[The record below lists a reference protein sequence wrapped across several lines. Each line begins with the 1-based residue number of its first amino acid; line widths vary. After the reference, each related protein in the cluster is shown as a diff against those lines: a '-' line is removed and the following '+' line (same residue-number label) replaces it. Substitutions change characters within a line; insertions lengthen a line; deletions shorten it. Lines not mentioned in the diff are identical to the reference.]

1 MTTTVPL
8 PNSIPSSAKKDRS
21 RSIIAKVLRNPLGV
35 IGIVILLFFVLVAL
49 FAPLLAP
56 VPADIQNYGSSF
68 GIPNRMG
75 QASFSPVPVAP
86 SAQYHFGIAANG
98 YDIFFGL
105 VWGTRSAF
113 LVGIVVTFL
122 SLVAGL
128 IIGTLAGY
136 FGGWVDNVL
145 MRFTDIVYAFPSL
158 VLLIVLVTVFA
169 RNGDVATRL
178 SIIMIATALTGWGQY
193 ARVLRSEILKVKNL
207 EYVDAA
213 RALGTAN
220 GRIILRHVLPN
231 SLTSL
236 LVLVSLDIGTTVVT
250 FAALSFLGIGAPSG
264 FPDWGQLI
272 NLSKDWLSQPQYW
285 FTWLY
290 PGLTIVVFV
299 LGWNMLG
306 DALRVA
312 TDPRSR

>member
-1 MTTTVPL
+1 MTTVSAPKVV
-8 PNSIPSSAKKDRS
+8 PSSVKKDRS
-21 RSIIAKVLRNPLGV
+21 RSAMAKVLRNPLGV
-35 IGIVILLFFVLVAL
+35 IGLVILTFFALVAL
-49 FAPLLAP
+49 FAPILAP
-56 VPADIQNYGSSF
+56 VPPDIQTYGSSF

-75 QASFSPVPVAP
+75 QASFSPVPVP
-86 SAQYHFGIAANG
+86 PNGQYHFGIAANG

-122 SLVAGL
+122 SLMAGL
-128 IIGTLAGY
+128 VVGTLSGY

-178 SIIMIATALTGWGQY
+178 TIIMVATALTGWGQY

-213 RALGTAN
+213 RALGTAS

-272 NLSKDWLSQPQYW
+272 NLSRDWITQPQYW
-285 FTWLY
+285 FTWFY
-290 PGLTIVVFV
+290 PGVTIIMFV
-299 LGWNMLG
+299 LGWNMFG
-306 DALRVA
+306 DALRDA
-312 TDPRSR
+312 LDPHSR

>member
-1 MTTTVPL
+1 VTTVSL
-8 PNSIPSSAKKDRS
+8 PNVPSTKAKKDRS
-21 RSIIAKVLRNPLGV
+21 RSSLAKVLRNPLGV
-35 IGIVILLFFVLVAL
+35 IGLIILTFFVLVAL
-49 FAPLLAP
+49 FAPILAP
-56 VPADIQNYGSSF
+56 VPSDIQNYGSSF
-68 GIPNRMG
+68 AIPNRMA
-75 QASFSPVPVAP
+75 QASFSPVPVLP

-128 IIGTLAGY
+128 VIGTLAGY
-136 FGGWVDNVL
+136 FGGWVDNIL
-145 MRFTDIVYAFPSL
+145 MRFTDVVYAFPSL

-178 SIIMIATALTGWGQY
+178 TIIMVATALTGWGQY

-272 NLSKDWLSQPQYW
+272 NLSRDWITQPQYW
-285 FTWLY
+285 FTWFY
-290 PGLTIVVFV
+290 PGVTIIVFV
-299 LGWNMLG
+299 LGWNMFG
-306 DALRVA
+306 DALRDA
-312 TDPRSR
+312 LDPRSR

>member
-1 MTTTVPL
+1 M
-8 PNSIPSSAKKDRS
+8 SAVIVDAHRKPRS
-21 RSIIAKVLRNPLGV
+21 AATEA
-35 IGIVILLFFVLVAL
+35 LVAL
-49 FAPLLAP
+49 WRVPHIRACMIVLLLYLLVAVLGYAHLLP
-56 VPADIQNYGSSF
+56 DHEASVGDAQEPPSLHLARLLGTDILGRSVLWRVLA
-68 GIPNRMG
+68 G
-75 QASFSPVPVAP
+75 
-86 SAQYHFGIAANG
+86 AQTAVTI
-98 YDIFFGL
+98 GL
-105 VWGTRSAF
+105 VTTALAVPFGTA
-113 LVGIVVTFL
+113 L
-122 SLVAGL
+122 GL
-128 IIGTLAGY
+128 AAGY
-136 FGGWVDNVL
+136 FGGWVDNIL
-145 MRFTDIVYAFPSL
+145 MRFTDVVYAFPSL

-178 SIIMIATALTGWGQY
+178 TIIMVATALTGWGQY

-272 NLSKDWLSQPQYW
+272 NLSRDWITQPQYW
-285 FTWLY
+285 FTWFY
-290 PGLTIVVFV
+290 PGVTIIVFV
-299 LGWNMLG
+299 LGWNMFG
-306 DALRVA
+306 DALRDA
-312 TDPRSR
+312 LDPRSR